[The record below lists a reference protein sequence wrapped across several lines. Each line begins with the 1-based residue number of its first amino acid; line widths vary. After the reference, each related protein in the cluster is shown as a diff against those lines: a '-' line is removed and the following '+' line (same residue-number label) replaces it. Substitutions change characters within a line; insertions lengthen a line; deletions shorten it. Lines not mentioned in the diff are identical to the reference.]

1 MISRGQYLGSLY
13 DIGFYVPEAHAIRK
27 DNSMYYAFY
36 TKHWNGKI
44 ELRGLEDKTYR
55 VTDYVNGKDYGVVQ
69 GPVAQI
75 SAAFSKHLLL
85 EADPQ

>member
-1 MISRGQYLGSLY
+1 
-13 DIGFYVPEAHAIRK
+13 
-27 DNSMYYAFY
+27 
-36 TKHWNGKI
+36 
-44 ELRGLEDKTYR
+44 
-55 VTDYVNGKDYGVVQ
+55 VNGKDYGVVQ